1 MNKRILELA
10 EEAGFEI
17 TPWRNELLPCVH
29 QEGPID
35 IELEKFA
42 ELIKREIYDEVK
54 EGLVEDELIN
64 RHRDS
69 LVREYLKGNNRGI
82 VDALNCI
89 KHFSKD
95 IEE

>member
-10 EEAGFEI
+10 EQAGASVSIIGGIFI
-17 TPWRNELLPCVH
+17 NKTNL
-29 QEGPID
+29 D
-35 IELEKFA
+35 IEKFA
-42 ELIKREIYDEVK
+42 ELIKQAIYDEVK
-54 EGLVEDELIN
+54 EELVEDELIN

-89 KHFSKD
+89 KNFGRD

>member
-10 EEAGFEI
+10 EQAGIKLI
-17 TPWRNELLPCVH
+17 TPTGFITAIGSQA
-29 QEGPID
+29 QEKH
-35 IELEKFA
+35 LEKFA
-42 ELIKREIYDEVK
+42 ELIKQAIYDEVK
-54 EGLVEDELIN
+54 EELVEDELIN

-89 KHFSKD
+89 KNFGRD

>member
-1 MNKRILELA
+1 MNERIRDLA
-10 EEAGFEI
+10 EQAGFEI
-17 TPWRNELLPCVH
+17 TPWRDELLPCVH

-35 IELEKFA
+35 IELEQFA
-42 ELIKREIYDEVK
+42 ELIKQAIYDEIK
-54 EGLVEDELIN
+54 EELVEDELIN

-69 LVREYLKGNNRGI
+69 LVREYLKGNNSGI

-89 KHFSKD
+89 KNFGKD